1 MDLQGAPH
9 NDHNERN
16 PCNSTMHTIL
26 IYIYIHIDDDDDDG
40 DFILVIII
48 FVIWMDGCV
57 SGRMD
62 GPSLIFVVTPM
73 ICTEAKQGN
82 AEVVSSLLRAGAD
95 KDQLTSKG
103 RSALQLARSAD
114 VYGSHLQAVG
124 LCGSGVHMIQTYK
137 PTDRRTGIQAY
148 RHTDV

>member
-1 MDLQGAPH
+1 M
-9 NDHNERN
+9 
-16 PCNSTMHTIL
+16 MMMMVIL
-26 IYIYIHIDDDDDDG
+26 SWLLSFLLYG
-40 DFILVIII
+40 
-48 FVIWMDGCV
+48 WMDAWAGGWV
-57 SGRMD
+57 D

-137 PTDRRTGIQAY
+137 PTDRRTGIQTY
-148 RHTDV
+148 RRIDIQTYIHRYIDT